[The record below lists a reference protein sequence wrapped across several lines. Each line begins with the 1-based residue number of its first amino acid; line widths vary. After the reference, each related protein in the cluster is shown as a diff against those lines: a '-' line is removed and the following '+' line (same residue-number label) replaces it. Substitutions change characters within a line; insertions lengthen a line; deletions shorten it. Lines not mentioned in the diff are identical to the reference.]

1 MKTPLNRPMTFTSPT
16 AKVRIAL
23 ILDLLRESSGP
34 IESPDV
40 AAHLG
45 VGASVACTYLSGMHD
60 LKLIHRIPK
69 GRGRGFLW
77 TLRKPQEQ
85 AWKLSGNGGATVIHS
100 SAVAGSGKAEQDPL
114 FLAMHRAK

>member
-1 MKTPLNRPMTFTSPT
+1 MTFTSPT

-23 ILDLLRESSGP
+23 ILDLMRNTSGP
-34 IESPDV
+34 VGAPDV

-45 VGASVACTYLSGMHD
+45 VGTSVACTYLSGMYD
-60 LKLIHRIPK
+60 LKLIHRHPK
-69 GRGRGFLW
+69 GRGRGYLW
-77 TLRKPQEQ
+77 SIRKPQDQ

-114 FLAMHRAK
+114 FLAMHKNIQTA